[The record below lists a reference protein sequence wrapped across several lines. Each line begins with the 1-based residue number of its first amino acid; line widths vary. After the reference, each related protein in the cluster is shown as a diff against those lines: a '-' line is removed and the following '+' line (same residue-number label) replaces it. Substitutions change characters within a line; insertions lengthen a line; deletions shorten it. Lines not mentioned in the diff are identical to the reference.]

1 MGKSEIL
8 TSFLWHYED
17 NDFVISI
24 IMELSKTNYLYIPLM
39 ARTDEEAIWLKN
51 VMDGKLKNY
60 YSDMLISY
68 NVAWRNVMREIFG
81 EDVNFLNQ

>member
-8 TSFLWHYED
+8 TSFLWHCED

-39 ARTDEEAIWLKN
+39 ARTDEGAIWLKKCN
-51 VMDGKLKNY
+51 GWETKKL
-60 YSDMLISY
+60 L
-68 NVAWRNVMREIFG
+68 
-81 EDVNFLNQ
+81 Q

>member
-39 ARTDEEAIWLKN
+39 ARTDEEAIWLKKCN
-51 VMDGKLKNY
+51 GWETKKL
-60 YSDMLISY
+60 L
-68 NVAWRNVMREIFG
+68 
-81 EDVNFLNQ
+81 Q